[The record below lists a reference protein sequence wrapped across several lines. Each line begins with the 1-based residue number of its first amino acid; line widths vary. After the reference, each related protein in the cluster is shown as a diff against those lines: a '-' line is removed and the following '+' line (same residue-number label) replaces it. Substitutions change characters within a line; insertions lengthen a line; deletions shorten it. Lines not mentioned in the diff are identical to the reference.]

1 MPLSSSTRCDSNAT
15 RASKSPSGRAC
26 FRRDAAWLR
35 SASRV
40 VCGGDDALI
49 GLIRGECRE
58 WALAVGG
65 GISAPLSV
73 GDATLGNG
81 AAFVTA
87 LGGNAVLG
95 DDTLRRCLY
104 NLRLRQ

>member
-1 MPLSSSTRCDSNAT
+1 M
-15 RASKSPSGRAC
+15 SG
-26 FRRDAAWLR
+26 
-35 SASRV
+35 V
-40 VCGGDDALI
+40 GVGG
-49 GLIRGECRE
+49 
-58 WALAVGG
+58 GG

-87 LGGNAVLG
+87 LGGDAVLG